1 MTENH
6 EIPTYSHLSTKK
18 EKGSEKE
25 RKGYGYYTLKFT
37 NIGLDLG
44 SISGYSV
51 FCSRNVCIKLYLV
64 SSYR

>member
-44 SISGYSV
+44 SISPFRTCNYNLLNLFYTIGY
-51 FCSRNVCIKLYLV
+51 
-64 SSYR
+64 